1 MEPLCRRMMMPH
13 AKATRETRGKHCRTG
28 REQRGFGI
36 NKLRK
41 HFPLAAPS
49 PVRRYENG
57 FSFRL
62 SGEPRE
68 NEGDLFFPQ
77 GAQAGAVI
85 IYLIGYEFFVLFPG
99 NGLANNRS
107 ASNWLPGN
115 GAIEQPCG
123 RLLIKRDSHE

>member
-1 MEPLCRRMMMPH
+1 MESLCRRMMMPH

-49 PVRRYENG
+49 PVLRKR
-57 FSFRL
+57 FFLSSFWGTER
-62 SGEPRE
+62 

-85 IYLIGYEFFVLFPG
+85 IYLIGYEFFVLFPR
-99 NGLANNRS
+99 NGLANNRA